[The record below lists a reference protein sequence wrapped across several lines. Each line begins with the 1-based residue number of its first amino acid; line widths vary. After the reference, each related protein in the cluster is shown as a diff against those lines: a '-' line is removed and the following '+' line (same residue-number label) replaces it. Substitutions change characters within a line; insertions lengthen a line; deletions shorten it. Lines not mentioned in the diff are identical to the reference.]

1 MSITTDIVES
11 WRRPRVVVRR
21 HLARGRS
28 EPFAFSLLAAFL
40 VMAFVAQWPVA
51 SRAAFEDGQSP
62 LAPRLLAIALALLAT
77 IPLWYG
83 LAALS
88 RVVARLFGG
97 RGSWYGARIALFWSL
112 VAVTPLMLLQG
123 MVAGLIGPSPG
134 LTAVGLLAAAAFV
147 IFWASALIEV
157 ER

>member
-21 HLARGRS
+21 HLTRGQS
-28 EPFAFSLLAAFL
+28 EPFAFSLLVAFL
-40 VMAFVAQWPVA
+40 VLAFVAQWPGA
-51 SRAAFEDGQSP
+51 SRAAFADGNTP
-62 LAPRLLAIALALLAT
+62 VAPRLLAIALALLAT

-83 LAALS
+83 LAAVS
-88 RVVARLFGG
+88 RLVARAFGG

-123 MVAGLIGPSPG
+123 LVAGMIGPSPG
-134 LTAVGLLAAAAFV
+134 LTTVGVIAGLAFV
-147 IFWASALIEV
+147 IFWALALIEV

>member
-28 EPFAFSLLAAFL
+28 EPFAFSLLVVFL
-40 VMAFVAQWPVA
+40 VLAFVAQWPGA
-51 SRAAFEDGQSP
+51 SRAAFADGNGP
-62 LAPRLLAIALALLAT
+62 VAPRLLAIGLALLAT

-88 RVVARLFGG
+88 RVVARVFGG

-112 VAVTPLMLLQG
+112 VAVGPLMLLQG
-123 MVAGLIGPSPG
+123 LVAGMIGPGPG
-134 LTAVGLLAAAAFV
+134 LTAVGVVAGVAFV
-147 IFWASALIEV
+147 IFWAVALIEV

>member
-21 HLARGRS
+21 HLARGQS
-28 EPFAFSLLAAFL
+28 EPFAFSLLVAFL
-40 VMAFVAQWPVA
+40 VLAFVAQWPGA
-51 SRAAFEDGQSP
+51 SRAAFEGGNTP
-62 LAPRLLAIALALLAT
+62 VAPRLLAIALALLAT

-83 LAALS
+83 LAAAS
-88 RVVARLFGG
+88 RLVARVFGG

-112 VAVTPLMLLQG
+112 VAITPLMLLQG
-123 MVAGLIGPSPG
+123 MVSGLIGPGPG
-134 LTAVGLLAAAAFV
+134 LTAVGILAAAGFV
-147 IFWASALIEV
+147 IFWALALIEV